1 MVLDGGLI
9 SSKISVIWETLMI
22 PTCSHVECIRFCF
35 MHIIR
40 KELDQVAELWNQ
52 HIISSSKFEN
62 SSGPRGKT
70 DCMYFLPHLY
80 QTKDYKLEVELEE
93 VEEFIDN
100 ATICPPDFS
109 QEFEEFSSFVMGEL
123 GLEMP
128 NNVKE
133 GLDLYLQ
140 LIKEINKRTDC
151 LSAVFPLANLETS
164 LKVSTVII
172 SFDKCKSVR
181 RF

>member
-1 MVLDGGLI
+1 
-9 SSKISVIWETLMI
+9 
-22 PTCSHVECIRFCF
+22 
-35 MHIIR
+35 
-40 KELDQVAELWNQ
+40 
-52 HIISSSKFEN
+52 
-62 SSGPRGKT
+62 
-70 DCMYFLPHLY
+70 MYFLPHLC

-100 ATICPPDFS
+100 ATICPPDLS
-109 QEFEEFSSFVMGEL
+109 QEFEEFASFVMGEL

-140 LIKEINKRTDC
+140 LIKEKTNINKRTEC

>member
-1 MVLDGGLI
+1 
-9 SSKISVIWETLMI
+9 
-22 PTCSHVECIRFCF
+22 

-52 HIISSSKFEN
+52 HIISSSKFGN

-93 VEEFIDN
+93 VEKFIDN
-100 ATICPPDFS
+100 VTIRPPDFS
-109 QEFEEFSSFVMGEL
+109 QEFKEFASFVMGEL

-140 LIKEINKRTDC
+140 LIEEINKFYKRTDC
-151 LSAVFPLANLETS
+151 LSALFPLANLEMS

-172 SFDKCKSVR
+172 SFDKCKSIR